1 MNRINL
7 ALVAALVAAPAVGAA
22 EEPIPPKARKL
33 AEHGRE
39 MHDKGDYA
47 RAIIAFKEAY
57 VIAPSPGLLFNL
69 AQAYRLQGNCD
80 DASLMY
86 RRYIATNPSP
96 DARAIAEGH
105 LYTVE
110 RCTKKRSLNI
120 PLDESMAYLDV
131 PAPPGPEHM
140 LVSAPAERTD
150 GPARPLRL
158 KRDVGL
164 GITLGG
170 SAALAVAAYYGYR
183 SYDASQDVEAAYA
196 RGAKWKEIES
206 IHERGESSARAAK
219 IFGIGGGLAIAGGV
233 TLFLLGKREERAMPL
248 AVTPRA
254 KGAEVS
260 YAWEF

>member
-1 MNRINL
+1 MTHLNL
-7 ALVAALVAAPAVGAA
+7 ALVAAILAAPVMASA
-22 EEPIPPKARKL
+22 EEPIPQKARKL

-86 RRYIATNPSP
+86 RRYIATNPAP

-110 RCTKKRSLNI
+110 RCAKKRALNI
-120 PLDESMAYLDV
+120 PLDESMAYLNV
-131 PAPPGPEHM
+131 PPPPGPEQVIVQARHDT
-140 LVSAPAERTD
+140 TD
-150 GPARPLRL
+150 RATRPTRL
-158 KRDVGL
+158 KQDVGL
-164 GITLGG
+164 GVTLGG
-170 SAALAVAAYYGYR
+170 SAALVLAGYFGYR
-183 SYDASQDVEAAYA
+183 SYDASQEVEAAYA
-196 RGAKWKEIES
+196 RGAKWKEIEA
-206 IHERGESSARAAK
+206 IHDRGESSARAAK
-219 IFGIGGGLAIAGGV
+219 IFGIGGGLAVASGV

-254 KGAEVS
+254 QGAEVS